1 LCCFKSWWIELRVS
15 LAAPY
20 YVPVVLEFVGSVI
33 LLTSGSV
40 SSIGESQMTLFSAI
54 VTLEGDARVHV
65 HSPDDSNESAKIKR
79 VIN

>member
-1 LCCFKSWWIELRVS
+1 M
-15 LAAPY
+15 
-20 YVPVVLEFVGSVI
+20 LEFVGSVI

-65 HSPDDSNESAKIKR
+65 RSPDDSNESAKIKR